1 MKRRSSAKKHY
12 EEMMAKFRMPR
23 LDRTR
28 YTDLSHQGL
37 EGPFMFKGGEVL
49 YYDTRAGKYYDR
61 DADMYLSDRDADRI
75 TSAYRNASAV
85 RVARRYLQAGSGLK
99 AVKAVLPG
107 VSDRQANHFLHALAG
122 SIVDPDNVRTL
133 SLEKIEGG
141 LNVNQVS
148 SRHPSDPEYPEE
160 VIDGVSGLKTRLVY
174 EINLRSLAKLAKM
187 DLSGLTLENKRA
199 VKALCEALTK
209 NIENNILKSNS
220 STEELNLIF
229 GDVQH
234 EVEAEVP
241 EYHEINEIHL
251 VEYDFKIIGLEV
263 KRNELHVLIDNELEY
278 EIWLDFDKDA
288 QDEDWL

>member
-12 EEMMAKFRMPR
+12 EEMMAKFRLPR

-28 YTDLSHQGL
+28 YTDLSHEGL
-37 EGPFMFKGGEVL
+37 EGPFIFKGGEVL
-49 YYDTRAGKYYDR
+49 YYDPRKGQYYNR
-61 DADMYLSDRDADRI
+61 DSDMYLTHEEADRI
-75 TSAYRNASAV
+75 TSAYRKASAI

-99 AVKAVLPG
+99 AVQAVLPG

-122 SIVDPDNVRTL
+122 SIVDPDNVRTVAL
-133 SLEKIEGG
+133 KKIEGDV
-141 LNVNQVS
+141 NVVQMS

-174 EINLRSLAKLAKM
+174 EIDLRSLAKLAKM
-187 DLSGLTLENKRA
+187 DLSGLTLENKPA
-199 VKALCEALTK
+199 VKALCDALTK
-209 NIENNILKSNS
+209 NIENNILKNNS

-241 EYHEINEIHL
+241 EYHEINEIEL